1 MVDWESVIV
10 RIKGIGV
17 DLPDYETFAAA
28 LKQADG
34 LSEPSESH
42 GTLVGLLAA
51 APEENWRDR
60 WLKLCLQADDEGQSG
75 LALPA
80 SSQPVLNAVFDGSVA
95 GLADLQMRFQPLL
108 PSDDAPLA
116 DRARALGLWCQGFL
130 YGFSMAR
137 PGSHEGLPPQVREVL
152 DDFGRL
158 AQVEPPEGEG
168 DERDEVAL
176 MEIVEYLR
184 VAAQLVHDEL
194 RLATPRP
201 DNDTR
206 H

>member
-1 MVDWESVIV
+1 M
-10 RIKGIGV
+10 
-17 DLPDYETFAAA
+17 DLPDYEKFSTA
-28 LKQADG
+28 LQQADG
-34 LSEPSESH
+34 MSEPSESH

-51 APEENWRDR
+51 APDENWRER
-60 WLKLCLQADDEGQSG
+60 WLKLCLHANDEGASG

-80 SSQPVLNAVFDGSVA
+80 SSQPVLNAVFDGSLA
-95 GLADLQMRFQPLL
+95 SLADLQMRFHPML
-108 PSDDAPLA
+108 PPDDAPLA
-116 DRARALGLWCQGFL
+116 NRAHALGLWCQGFL

-137 PGSHEGLPPQVREVL
+137 PGSHESLPPQVREVL
-152 DDFGRL
+152 DDFARL

-176 MEIVEYLR
+176 VEIVEYLR

-194 RLATPRP
+194 KLAAPRP
-201 DNDTR
+201 ESDTR